1 MKLDK
6 VNDAAALTSK
16 GKAGAI
22 PPKKDK
28 VEQDPKDGFSTQLS
42 LNYTMPSPG
51 QWGPVQLNG
60 QVVPVLPQPGP
71 KEDPSTTDDDDGPA
85 VGGGYEPSS
94 VEVNLPVPT
103 GDGLLWRTSGM
114 PKQTKITGDDG
125 PGVGG
130 GYFTRPFKA
139 TNTGSL
145 FEEFIPPEPPTGQK
159 LLPAPNQAEA
169 KTEKTTAAAPGQEV
183 APAEGPSAFQ
193 GPTVLESWQAK
204 FSQDPVAAQRLE
216 LKSVEFYEKQFANI
230 KTPAQFK
237 AQTDKFK
244 DMLKDG
250 MTLEELRPQ
259 AYALARLSAQETL
272 GKKPYDS
279 QMLGALSMD
288 AGTIAQ
294 MGTGEG
300 KTLTALMPLYLNSLA
315 GKGSHLVTV
324 NDYLAQAGFDELK
337 PALEKLGV
345 SAGLVLKDMPADQ
358 KRAGYNA
365 DVTYLSNDTLGFDYL
380 GDRTVTNPNDR
391 VQRQPYFALLDEA
404 DQVLLDEARVP
415 LIIAGLQGDEEVKP
429 AVEQGTL
436 FNNLVKDLVPG
447 EDFRI
452 DRKMHSAFLT
462 DVGQDIV
469 ANEVGLLELKKD
481 DPDYQAKLAAGKELR
496 TLLREEAKITQG
508 ETELPRELVTQR
520 GLKAAWC
527 HLLGRPTE
535 TTESKHLEELR
546 ARKDELL
553 DIFPGANLYAE
564 DQMERVRYL
573 QNALEARGLF
583 RLGKDYAVTLSAKE
597 QNELAPVLSDL
608 NMAISENNIAKL
620 LVAKEILA
628 TPTPGESY
636 FSQLRRQLGVVAT
649 AVDPRELTNLLT
661 QASPNG
667 LPGVPAYLDGM
678 IAQAAQQKGVA
689 PAALLQ
695 EALNR
700 HSEVQIIDEFKGR
713 ISEGRRFTQGLH
725 QALEIKEG
733 LEPKPETYTV
743 ASITYPNLFRRYERV
758 AGMTGT
764 AESSKKEFSEV
775 LGLNVVNVPPNKER
789 KRVDHADKV
798 FVDQASKYAAVTEQ
812 VREYFQEGVPVL
824 VATRSVEMNQYVS
837 ALLSSEGIP
846 NQALDAQ
853 DVKTNT
859 PEENAIIATAGQSG
873 VITVATN
880 MAGRGVDIK
889 PDAVNYKKLA
899 VACDTACREGK
910 SVVVQLDPKQ
920 PEQVDRLTSWFNLPE
935 DDADKIKFSQAG
947 KPEKGK
953 VLLTFEPVT
962 GGDTVLKAED
972 FPGKKLIVLATERN
986 LDQRIDDQ
994 LRGRAGRQG
1003 APGETQFYVSLEDDL
1018 MRIYGDEDREKLKKL
1033 LDKSNGQDKI
1043 RALADEAQERV
1054 QNMNADARLQTAKFD
1069 QVANKQREVVWG
1081 FRDKWVD
1088 SRPGQPVTDG
1098 SMDIGATVHDWVV
1111 DAYTMAVGEAM
1122 KEQKGNSEARLQ
1134 GAIAQVAQD
1143 FKFPVSVPE
1152 GKGDWKKRLD
1162 SALRTQLGK
1171 VEESINTNRPSDL
1184 HKDFLETYQWQTALQ
1199 NLDKGWTNQ
1208 LQVLEDEKQ
1217 GSNLEAYAGREP
1229 EQAYI
1234 ERAFKA
1240 FDEMWNYVKGET
1252 TKTLLQQMTE
1262 VDDLLKQRK
1271 A

>member
-6 VNDAAALTSK
+6 VNDAAALSSK
-16 GKAGAI
+16 GKTGAV
-22 PPKKDK
+22 PQNKAK
-28 VEQDPKDGFSTQLS
+28 VEQDPKDGLTLTTNSQGVNIT
-42 LNYTMPSPG
+42 YTMPNPG

-60 QVVPVLPQPGP
+60 QKLPVLPEP
-71 KEDPSTTDDDDGPA
+71 KPEDEDKDADEADGDGPG

-94 VEVNLPVPT
+94 TEVSIPVPT
-103 GDGLLWRTSGM
+103 GDGLLWRTSGS
-114 PKQTKITGDDG
+114 PKQSKITGDDG

-130 GYFTRPFKA
+130 GYFTRPFQA
-139 TNTGSL
+139 TSSGSL
-145 FEEFIPPEPPTGQK
+145 FEEFIPPEPPVQQK
-159 LLPAPNQAEA
+159 LLPAPKPPDPP
-169 KTEKTTAAAPGQEV
+169 KTEKVAEKAPAQEA

-193 GPTVLESWQAK
+193 GPTVLESLQAK
-204 FSQDPVAAQRLE
+204 FSQDPVSAQRLE
-216 LKSVEFYEKQFANI
+216 LKSVGFFEKQFANI

-237 AQTDKFK
+237 AKTDEFK
-244 DMLKDG
+244 AMLKDG
-250 MTLEELRPQ
+250 KTLEELRPQ
-259 AYALARLSAQETL
+259 AYALARLAAQETL

-300 KTLTALMPLYLNSLA
+300 KTLTALMPLYLNALA

-345 SAGLVLKDMPADQ
+345 SAGLVLKDMSPDQ

-380 GDRTVTNPNDR
+380 GDRTVTNPKDR
-391 VQRQPYFALLDEA
+391 VQREPYFALLDEA

-415 LIIAGLQGDEEVKP
+415 LIIAGLQGDDEVKP
-429 AVEQGTL
+429 AIEQGTL

-469 ANEVGLLELKKD
+469 ANEVGLLELRKD
-481 DPDYQAKLAAGKELR
+481 DPDYKEKLAAGLELR
-496 TLLREEAKITQG
+496 KLLREEAKITQG
-508 ETELPRELVTQR
+508 ETELPRELVVQR

-527 HLLGRPTE
+527 HVLGRPTE
-535 TTESKHLEELR
+535 TPEAKHLEELR
-546 ARKDELL
+546 ARKEELL
-553 DIFPGANLYAE
+553 DVFPGANLYAE

-583 RLGKDYAVTLSAKE
+583 RLGKDYAV
-597 QNELAPVLSDL
+597 
-608 NMAISENNIAKL
+608 EN
-620 LVAKEILA
+620 
-628 TPTPGESY
+628 G
-636 FSQLRRQLGVVAT
+636 
-649 AVDPRELTNLLT
+649 
-661 QASPNG
+661 
-667 LPGVPAYLDGM
+667 
-678 IAQAAQQKGVA
+678 
-689 PAALLQ
+689 
-695 EALNR
+695 
-700 HSEVQIIDEFKGR
+700 EVQIIDEFKGR

-733 LEPKPETYTV
+733 LEPKPETFTV
-743 ASITYPNLFRRYERV
+743 ASITYPNLFRRYQRV

-775 LGLNVVNVPPNKER
+775 LGLNVVKVPPNKDP
-789 KRVDHADKV
+789 KRVDHPDKI
-798 FVDQASKYAAVTEQ
+798 FATQEEKFAAVTAE
-812 VREYFQEGVPVL
+812 VRKYFEEGIPVL

-846 NQALDAQ
+846 NQSLDAQ

-859 PEENAIIATAGQSG
+859 PEENAIISTAGQSG

-899 VACDTACREGK
+899 IACDEAWRQGK

-920 PEQVDRLTSWFNLPE
+920 PEQADRLATWFNLQPNDE
-935 DDADKIKFSQAG
+935 DKIPFAKAADG
-947 KPEKGK
+947 AKPQKGR
-953 VLLTFEPVT
+953 VLFTNEPVQ
-962 GGDTVLKAED
+962 GGDVVLKAED

-1003 APGETQFYVSLEDDL
+1003 APGETQFYLSLEDDL
-1018 MRIYGDEDREKLKKL
+1018 MRIYGDEDREKLKKIL
-1033 LDKSNGQDKI
+1033 GKAGGEDKI
-1043 RALADEAQERV
+1043 RGLADEAQERV

-1081 FRDKWVD
+1081 WRDKWVD
-1088 SRPGQPVTDG
+1088 SRPGGTVTDEPF
-1098 SMDIGATVHDWVV
+1098 DIGATVHDWAV
-1111 DAYTMAVGEAM
+1111 DAYTTAVGEAM
-1122 KEQKGNSEARLQ
+1122 KDQKGNSETKFQAAL
-1134 GAIAQVAQD
+1134 AKVAD
-1143 FKFPVSVPE
+1143 EMKFKVEVPE
-1152 GKGDWKKRLD
+1152 GKGDWQKRLET
-1162 SALRTQLGK
+1162 SLRDKLK
-1171 VEESINTNRPSDL
+1171 SVEDSINTNRPSDM
-1184 HKDFLETYQWQTALQ
+1184 HPDFLETYEWQTALQ

-1217 GSNLEAYAGREP
+1217 GSNLESYAGREP

-1252 TKTLLQQMTE
+1252 TKTLLQQLSE
-1262 VDDLLKQRK
+1262 VDELLKQQHAAPTK
-1271 A
+1271 

>member
-16 GKAGAI
+16 GKTGSVT
-22 PPKKDK
+22 PKKDK
-28 VEQDPKDGFSTQLS
+28 VEQDPKDGLTLTTSSQGVPIT
-42 LNYTMPSPG
+42 YTMPNPG

-60 QVVPVLPQPGP
+60 QKVPVLPQPGP
-71 KEDPSTTDDDDGPA
+71 KDDPSTADDADGDGPG

-94 VEVNLPVPT
+94 QEVNLPVPT

-114 PKQTKITGDDG
+114 PKQSKITGDDG
-125 PGVGG
+125 PAVGG
-130 GYFTRPFKA
+130 GYFTRPFQA
-139 TNTGSL
+139 TSSGTL
-145 FEEFIPPEPPTGQK
+145 FEEFIPPEPPVPQK
-159 LLPAPNQAEA
+159 LLPAPNQAET
-169 KTEKTTAAAPGQEV
+169 KIEKTTAPAPGQEV

-193 GPTVLESWQAK
+193 GPTVLESLQAK
-204 FSQDPVAAQRLE
+204 FSQDPVSAQRLE
-216 LKSVEFYEKQFANI
+216 LKSVEFYQQQFAHI

-237 AQTDKFK
+237 AQTEKFK
-244 DMLKDG
+244 EMVKGG
-250 MTLEELRPQ
+250 MSLDELRPQ
-259 AYALARLSAQETL
+259 AYALARLSALETL

-345 SAGLVLKDMPADQ
+345 TAGLVLKDMPADQ

-391 VQRQPYFALLDEA
+391 VQREPYFALLDEA

-429 AVEQGTL
+429 AVEQGQL
-436 FNNLVKDLVPG
+436 FNNIVKDLVPG

-546 ARKDELL
+546 ARKEELL

-583 RLGKDYAVTLSAKE
+583 RLGKDYAV
-597 QNELAPVLSDL
+597 
-608 NMAISENNIAKL
+608 EN
-620 LVAKEILA
+620 
-628 TPTPGESY
+628 G
-636 FSQLRRQLGVVAT
+636 
-649 AVDPRELTNLLT
+649 
-661 QASPNG
+661 
-667 LPGVPAYLDGM
+667 
-678 IAQAAQQKGVA
+678 
-689 PAALLQ
+689 
-695 EALNR
+695 
-700 HSEVQIIDEFKGR
+700 EVQIIDEFKGR

-743 ASITYPNLFRRYERV
+743 ASITYPNLFRRYQRV

-764 AESSKKEFSEV
+764 AESSKQEFSEV
-775 LGLNVVNVPPNKER
+775 LGLNVVKVPPNKDP
-789 KRVDHADKV
+789 KRVDHPDKI
-798 FVDQASKYAAVTEQ
+798 FATQEEKFAAVTAE
-812 VREYFQEGVPVL
+812 VRELFQEGIPVL

-859 PEENAIIATAGQSG
+859 PEENAIISTAGQSG

-910 SVVVQLDPKQ
+910 SVVVQLDPNQ
-920 PEQVDRLTSWFNLPE
+920 PEQLERLTSWFNLPE
-935 DDADKIKFSQAG
+935 DDADKIKFSQGG

-953 VLLTFEPVT
+953 VLLTFEAVT
-962 GGDTVLKAED
+962 GGDTMLKAED
-972 FPGKKLIVLATERN
+972 FPGKKLVVLATERN
-986 LDQRIDDQ
+986 LDQRIDNQ

-1033 LDKSNGQDKI
+1033 LDKPGGQEKI
-1043 RALADEAQERV
+1043 RKLVDEAQERV

-1088 SRPGQPVTDG
+1088 SRPGQPLTDDT
-1098 SMDIGATVHDWVV
+1098 MDIGATVHDWVV

-1122 KEQKGNSEARLQ
+1122 KEQKGNAEARLQ
-1134 GAIAQVAQD
+1134 GAVAQVAKD
-1143 FKFPVSVPE
+1143 FKFPVEVPE

-1162 SALRTQLGK
+1162 SALRAQLGK
-1171 VEESINTNRPSDL
+1171 VEESINTNRPGDL
-1184 HKDFLETYQWQTALQ
+1184 HANFLETYQWQTALQ

-1252 TKTLLQQMTE
+1252 TRTLLQQMTE
-1262 VDDLLKQRK
+1262 VDDLLKARK

>member
-1 MKLDK
+1 MRLDK
-6 VNDAAALTSK
+6 INDAAALTSK
-16 GKAGAI
+16 GKAGAV

-28 VEQDPKDGFSTQLS
+28 LEQDPKDGLILTTSSQDVPVTYS
-42 LNYTMPSPG
+42 MPNPG

-60 QVVPVLPQPGP
+60 QTLPALPESSPQG
-71 KEDPSTTDDDDGPA
+71 DDVDDADGPG
-85 VGGGYEPSS
+85 VGGGYNPYGSEL
-94 VEVNLPVPT
+94 NLPVPT
-103 GDGLLWRTSGM
+103 GDGLLWKTSGM

-125 PGVGG
+125 PAVGG
-130 GYFTRPFKA
+130 GYFTRPFQS
-139 TNTGSL
+139 TSTGSL
-145 FEEFIPPEPPTGQK
+145 FEEFIPPEPPLQK
-159 LLPAPNQAEA
+159 ALPAPSPPGTETQ
-169 KTEKTTAAAPGQEV
+169 KTATAAPGQEV

-193 GPTVLESWQAK
+193 GPTMLESLQAK
-204 FSQDPVAAQRLE
+204 LSQDPVSAQRLE
-216 LKSVEFYEKQFANI
+216 LKTVEFFEKQFAHI

-244 DMLKDG
+244 DMIKDG
-250 MTLEELRPQ
+250 KSLEEIRPQ
-259 AYALARLSAQETL
+259 AYALARLAAFETL

-315 GKGSHLVTV
+315 GQGSHLVTV

-337 PALEKLGV
+337 PALAKLGV
-345 SAGLVLKDMPADQ
+345 SAGLVLKDMTPEQ
-358 KRAGYNA
+358 KRAGYNS

-380 GDRTVTNPNDR
+380 GDRTVTNPRDR
-391 VQRQPYFALLDEA
+391 VQREPYFALLDEA

-415 LIIAGLQGDEEVKP
+415 LIIAGLQSDDEVKP
-429 AVEQGTL
+429 AMEQGAL
-436 FNNLVKDLVPG
+436 FNKLVADLVPG

-481 DPDYQAKLAAGKELR
+481 DPDYKEKLAAGTELR
-496 TLLREEAKITQG
+496 TLLRQEARITQG

-535 TTESKHLEELR
+535 TTESKNLEELR
-546 ARKDELL
+546 ARKQELL
-553 DIFPGANLYAE
+553 DIFPGTNLYAE

-583 RLGKDYAVTLSAKE
+583 RLGKDYAV
-597 QNELAPVLSDL
+597 
-608 NMAISENNIAKL
+608 EN
-620 LVAKEILA
+620 
-628 TPTPGESY
+628 G
-636 FSQLRRQLGVVAT
+636 
-649 AVDPRELTNLLT
+649 
-661 QASPNG
+661 
-667 LPGVPAYLDGM
+667 
-678 IAQAAQQKGVA
+678 
-689 PAALLQ
+689 
-695 EALNR
+695 
-700 HSEVQIIDEFKGR
+700 EVQIIDEFKGR

-733 LEPKPETYTV
+733 LEAKPETFTV

-764 AESSKKEFSEV
+764 AESSKTEFQEV

-789 KRVDHADKV
+789 KRVDHPDKV
-798 FVDQASKYAAVTEQ
+798 FATQEEKFAAVTAE
-812 VREYFQEGVPVL
+812 VRKLFEEGIPVL

-837 ALLSSEGIP
+837 ALLSSEGVP
-846 NQALDAQ
+846 NQNLDAQ

-889 PDAVNYKKLA
+889 PDPVNYKKLA
-899 VACDTACREGK
+899 IECDNAWREGK
-910 SVVVQLDPKQ
+910 SVVVELDPKQ
-920 PEQVDRLTSWFNLPE
+920 PEQADRLIAWFNLQPNDE
-935 DDADKIKFSQAG
+935 DKIPYAQAADG
-947 KPEKGK
+947 AKPQKGK
-953 VLLTFEPVT
+953 VLLTFAPVE
-962 GGDTVLKAED
+962 GGDTVLKAAD
-972 FPGKKLIVLATERN
+972 FPGKKLVVLATERN

-1018 MRIYGDEDREKLKKL
+1018 MRIYGDEDREKLAKTLGKA
-1033 LDKSNGQDKI
+1033 GGEEKI
-1043 RALADEAQERV
+1043 RKLADEAQQRV
-1054 QNMNADARLQTAKFD
+1054 QNMNADARLSTAKFD
-1069 QVANKQREVVWG
+1069 QVANKQREVLWG
-1081 FRDKWVD
+1081 FRDEWVN
-1088 SRPGQPVTDG
+1088 SRPDVARAGEEP
-1098 SMDIGATVHDWVV
+1098 SMDIGATVNDWI
-1111 DAYTMAVGEAM
+1111 AEIYTKAVSEELKGKSNPSEEKLQAAVAKVGED
-1122 KEQKGNSEARLQ
+1122 L
-1134 GAIAQVAQD
+1134 
-1143 FKFPVSVPE
+1143 KFPVQLAA
-1152 GKGDWKKRLD
+1152 GKGDWKKRVD
-1162 SALRTQLGK
+1162 SSLRETLKG
-1171 VEESINTNRPSDL
+1171 VEDSINTHRPDNM
-1184 HKDFLETYQWQTALQ
+1184 HEKFLETYQWQTLLQ

-1217 GSNLEAYAGREP
+1217 GSNLESYAGRKP
-1229 EQAYI
+1229 EEAYV
-1234 ERAFKA
+1234 ERTFKA
-1240 FDEMWNYVKGET
+1240 FDEMWNYVKTET

-1262 VDDLLKQRK
+1262 VNQILSAKPEVPAPPVQAPPRWPSKGSATWTQQDGKPSMTWSF
-1271 A
+1271 

>member
-6 VNDAAALTSK
+6 VNDAAALSSK
-16 GKAGAI
+16 GKTGAV
-22 PPKKDK
+22 PPNKPK
-28 VEQDPKDGFSTQLS
+28 VEQDPQDGLS
-42 LNYTMPSPG
+42 LTTNSQGINITYTMPNPG

-60 QVVPVLPQPGP
+60 QTLPVLPEP
-71 KEDPSTTDDDDGPA
+71 KPEDDGKDADEADGDGPG
-85 VGGGYEPSS
+85 VGGGYEPASS
-94 VEVNLPVPT
+94 QLNLPVPT
-103 GDGLLWRTSGM
+103 GDGLLWRTSGAP
-114 PKQTKITGDDG
+114 PKPTKIIGDDG

-130 GYFTRPFKA
+130 GYFTRPFQA
-139 TNTGSL
+139 TSSGSL
-145 FEEFIPPEPPTGQK
+145 FEEFIPPEPPEQK
-159 LLPAPNQAEA
+159 LLPAPKPPDPP
-169 KTEKTTAAAPGQEV
+169 KTEKSADKAPAQEAV
-183 APAEGPSAFQ
+183 PAEGPSAFK
-193 GPTVLESWQAK
+193 GPTVLESLQAK
-204 FSQDPVAAQRLE
+204 FSQDPVVAQRLE
-216 LKSVEFYEKQFANI
+216 LRNVEFYEKQFAHI

-237 AQTDKFK
+237 AQTDIFRQQV
-244 DMLKDG
+244 KDG
-250 MTLEELRPQ
+250 MSLEELRPQ
-259 AYALARLSAQETL
+259 AYALARLAAEGTL
-272 GKKPYDS
+272 NKKPYDS

-300 KTLTALMPLYLNSLA
+300 KTLTALMPLYLNALA
-315 GKGSHLVTV
+315 GQGSHLVTV
-324 NDYLAQAGFDELK
+324 NDYLAKAGFDEIK

-345 SAGLVLKDMPADQ
+345 TAGLVLKDMTADQ

-380 GDRTVTNPNDR
+380 GDRTVTNPKDR
-391 VQRQPYFALLDEA
+391 VQREPFFALLDEA

-415 LIIAGLQGDEEVKP
+415 LIIAGLQGDDEVKP
-429 AVEQGTL
+429 AIEQGTL
-436 FNNLVKDLVPG
+436 FNNIVKDLVPG

-469 ANEVGLLELKKD
+469 ANEVGLLELRKD
-481 DPDYQAKLAAGKELR
+481 DPDYKAKLEAGLELR
-496 TLLREEAKITQG
+496 KLLREEAKITQG
-508 ETELPRELVTQR
+508 ETELPRELVVQR

-535 TTESKHLEELR
+535 TPEARNLEKLR
-546 ARKDELL
+546 ARKEELL
-553 DIFPGANLYAE
+553 DVFPGANLYAE

-583 RLGKDYAVTLSAKE
+583 RLGKDYAV
-597 QNELAPVLSDL
+597 
-608 NMAISENNIAKL
+608 EN
-620 LVAKEILA
+620 
-628 TPTPGESY
+628 G
-636 FSQLRRQLGVVAT
+636 
-649 AVDPRELTNLLT
+649 
-661 QASPNG
+661 
-667 LPGVPAYLDGM
+667 
-678 IAQAAQQKGVA
+678 
-689 PAALLQ
+689 
-695 EALNR
+695 
-700 HSEVQIIDEFKGR
+700 EVQIIDEFKGR

-743 ASITYPNLFRRYERV
+743 ASITYPNLFRRYKRV

-764 AESSKKEFSEV
+764 AESSRKEFNEV
-775 LGLNVVNVPPNKER
+775 LGLNVVDVPPNKER
-789 KRVDHADKV
+789 KRVDHPDKI
-798 FVDQASKYAAVTEQ
+798 FATQEEKFAAVVSE
-812 VREYFQEGVPVL
+812 VRKAFEEGVPVL

-899 VACDTACREGK
+899 IACDEAWRQGK

-920 PEQVDRLTSWFNLPE
+920 PEQAERLITWFNLQPNDE
-935 DDADKIKFSQAG
+935 DKIPYAMAADGARPQ
-947 KPEKGK
+947 KGK
-953 VLLTFEPVT
+953 VLLTTEPV
-962 GGDTVLKAED
+962 GGGEVVLKSED

-1018 MRIYGDEDREKLKKL
+1018 MRIYGDEDREKLKKIL
-1033 LDKSNGQDKI
+1033 TRPGGEDKI
-1043 RALADEAQERV
+1043 RKLVDEAQERV

-1088 SRPGQPVTDG
+1088 SRPGGTVTDEP
-1098 SMDIGATVHDWVV
+1098 MDIAATVHDWAVE
-1111 DAYTMAVGEAM
+1111 AYTSAVADAMEA
-1122 KEQKGNSEARLQ
+1122 QKGNSETRFQAAL
-1134 GAIAQVAQD
+1134 AQVGED
-1143 FKFPVSVPE
+1143 MKFKVEVPE

-1162 SALRTQLGK
+1162 TAMRDRLKS
-1171 VEESINTNRPSDL
+1171 VEASINAHRPNNM
-1184 HKDFLETYQWQTALQ
+1184 HEDFLETYEWQTALQ

-1234 ERAFKA
+1234 ERAFRA
-1240 FDEMWNYVKGET
+1240 FDEMWKGVKTET
-1252 TKTLLQQMTE
+1252 TRTLLQQLSE
-1262 VDDLLKQRK
+1262 VDQLLAKPQSS
-1271 A
+1271 

>member
-1 MKLDK
+1 MWSGLERDQESVRLDK
-6 VNDAAALTSK
+6 VNDAAALNAK
-16 GKAGAI
+16 GKTGAVA
-22 PPKKDK
+22 PKKAG
-28 VEQDPKDGFSTQLS
+28 VEQDPKDGLTLSTTSQGVS
-42 LNYTMPSPG
+42 ITYTMPTPG

-60 QVVPVLPQPGP
+60 QTLPVLPEPGL
-71 KEDPSTTDDDDGPA
+71 KDDPSTADDADTDGPA
-85 VGGGYEPSS
+85 VGGGYEPAGL
-94 VEVNLPVPT
+94 EVNLPVPT

-114 PKQTKITGDDG
+114 PKPTKLIGDDG
-125 PGVGG
+125 PAVGG
-130 GYFTRPFKA
+130 GYFTRPFQS
-139 TNTGSL
+139 TVNGSL
-145 FEEFIPPEPPTGQK
+145 FEEFIPPEPPTPQK
-159 LLPAPNQAEA
+159 LLPAPKQAET
-169 KTEKTTAAAPGQEV
+169 KTEKTSSAAPGQEV

-193 GPTVLESWQAK
+193 GPTVLESLQAK

-244 DMLKDG
+244 EMIKDG
-250 MTLEELRPQ
+250 MTLDELRPQ

-300 KTLTALMPLYLNSLA
+300 KTLTALMPLYLNSLS

-324 NDYLAQAGFDELK
+324 NDYLAQAGFEELK

-345 SAGLVLKDMPADQ
+345 SAGLVLKEMTPDQ

-391 VQRQPYFALLDEA
+391 VQRAPHFALLDEA

-415 LIIAGLQGDEEVKP
+415 LIIAGLQGDEEVRG
-429 AVEQGTL
+429 AVEQGQL

-447 EDFRI
+447 QDFRI

-469 ANEVGLLELKKD
+469 ANEVGLLELRKD
-481 DPDYQAKLAAGKELR
+481 DPDYKAKLAAGSELR
-496 TLLREEAKITQG
+496 TLLREEAKITEG

-535 TTESKHLEELR
+535 TEASKNLEALR
-546 ARKDELL
+546 ERKQELL

-564 DQMERVRYL
+564 DQMDRVRYL

-583 RLGKDYAVTLSAKE
+583 RLGKDYAV
-597 QNELAPVLSDL
+597 
-608 NMAISENNIAKL
+608 EN
-620 LVAKEILA
+620 
-628 TPTPGESY
+628 G
-636 FSQLRRQLGVVAT
+636 
-649 AVDPRELTNLLT
+649 
-661 QASPNG
+661 
-667 LPGVPAYLDGM
+667 
-678 IAQAAQQKGVA
+678 
-689 PAALLQ
+689 
-695 EALNR
+695 
-700 HSEVQIIDEFKGR
+700 EVQIIDEFKGR

-733 LEPKPETYTV
+733 LDPKPETYTV

-789 KRVDHADKV
+789 KRVDHPDKI
-798 FVDQASKYAAVTEQ
+798 FATQEAKFAAVTEE
-812 VREYFQEGVPVL
+812 VRNLFQEGIPVL

-899 VACDTACREGK
+899 VACDSACREGK
-910 SVVVQLDPKQ
+910 AVVVQLDPKQ
-920 PEQVDRLTSWFNLPE
+920 PDQVDRLKAWFDLPE
-935 DDADKIKFSQAG
+935 DEADKVKVAQG
-947 KPEKGK
+947 QPEKGK
-953 VLLTFEPVT
+953 VLFTTEPTT
-962 GGDTVLKAED
+962 GGDVVLKAED
-972 FPGKKLIVLATERN
+972 FPGKKLVVLATERN

-1033 LDKSNGQDKI
+1033 LDKPGGEDKI
-1043 RALADEAQERV
+1043 RKLSDEAQERV

-1088 SRPGQPVTDG
+1088 SRPGQPVSDDQ
-1098 SMDIGATVHDWVV
+1098 MDIGATVHDWVV
-1111 DAYTMAVGEAM
+1111 EAYTTAVGAAM
-1122 KEQKGNSEARLQ
+1122 QEQKGNSEARLQ
-1134 GAIAQVAQD
+1134 GALAQVGQD
-1143 FKFPVSVPE
+1143 FKFPVELPE
-1152 GKGDWKKRLD
+1152 GKGDWKTRLET
-1162 SALRTQLGK
+1162 AVRGQLSS
-1171 VEESINTNRPSDL
+1171 VEDSINTNRPADL

-1262 VDDLLKQRK
+1262 VNDILKTRN

>member
-1 MKLDK
+1 
-6 VNDAAALTSK
+6 
-16 GKAGAI
+16 
-22 PPKKDK
+22 
-28 VEQDPKDGFSTQLS
+28 
-42 LNYTMPSPG
+42 
-51 QWGPVQLNG
+51 
-60 QVVPVLPQPGP
+60 
-71 KEDPSTTDDDDGPA
+71 
-85 VGGGYEPSS
+85 
-94 VEVNLPVPT
+94 
-103 GDGLLWRTSGM
+103 
-114 PKQTKITGDDG
+114 
-125 PGVGG
+125 
-130 GYFTRPFKA
+130 
-139 TNTGSL
+139 
-145 FEEFIPPEPPTGQK
+145 
-159 LLPAPNQAEA
+159 
-169 KTEKTTAAAPGQEV
+169 
-183 APAEGPSAFQ
+183 
-193 GPTVLESWQAK
+193 
-204 FSQDPVAAQRLE
+204 
-216 LKSVEFYEKQFANI
+216 
-230 KTPAQFK
+230 
-237 AQTDKFK
+237 
-244 DMLKDG
+244 
-250 MTLEELRPQ
+250 
-259 AYALARLSAQETL
+259 
-272 GKKPYDS
+272 
-279 QMLGALSMD
+279 MD

-324 NDYLAQAGFDELK
+324 NDYLAQAGFNELK

-380 GDRTVTNPNDR
+380 GDRTVTNPSDR
-391 VQRQPYFALLDEA
+391 VQREPYFALLDEA

-415 LIIAGLQGDEEVKP
+415 LIIAGLQGDDEVKP
-429 AVEQGTL
+429 AIEQGQL
-436 FNNLVKDLVPG
+436 FNNIVKDLVPG

-481 DPDYQAKLAAGKELR
+481 DPDYKAKLAAGKELR

-535 TTESKHLEELR
+535 TNESKQLEELR
-546 ARKDELL
+546 ARKEELL

-583 RLGKDYAVTLSAKE
+583 RLGKDYAVSLPEKF
-597 QNELAPVLSDL
+597 QNELGPVLTHLSMEISD
-608 NMAISENNIAKL
+608 NNLAKL
-620 LVAKEILA
+620 LLAKEILA
-628 TPTPGESY
+628 APVNGESY
-636 FSQLRRQLGVVAT
+636 AERLGRQLGVVAV
-649 AVDPRELTNLLT
+649 AVDPAAELTSQLINAARGKAEDVT
-661 QASPNG
+661 G
-667 LPGVPAYLDGM
+667 YLDGLV
-678 IAQAAQQKGVA
+678 AKAAQQKGISSS
-689 PAALLQ
+689 ALL
-695 EALNR
+695 EEVLDR

-743 ASITYPNLFRRYERV
+743 ASITYPNLFRRYQRV

-789 KRVDHADKV
+789 KRVDHPDKI
-798 FVDQASKYAAVTEQ
+798 FATQEDKFKAVTEE
-812 VREYFQEGVPVL
+812 VRNLFQEGIPVL

-859 PEENAIIATAGQSG
+859 PEENAIISTAGQSG

-910 SVVVQLDPKQ
+910 SVVVQLDPNQ
-920 PEQVDRLTSWFNLPE
+920 PDQVDRLTAWFNLPE
-935 DDADKIKFSQAG
+935 DDADKIKYSQGG

-972 FPGKKLIVLATERN
+972 FPGKKLVVLATERN

-1033 LDKSNGQDKI
+1033 LDKPGGEDKI
-1043 RALADEAQERV
+1043 RKLSDEAQERV

-1081 FRDKWVD
+1081 FRDSWVD
-1088 SRPGQPVTDG
+1088 SRPGRPQTDKT
-1098 SMDIGATVHDWVV
+1098 MDIGATVHDWVV
-1111 DAYTMAVGEAM
+1111 DAYTLAVGEAM

-1134 GAIAQVAQD
+1134 GAVAQVAKD
-1143 FKFPVSVPE
+1143 FKFPVDLPE

-1184 HKDFLETYQWQTALQ
+1184 HTDFLETYQWQTALQ

-1252 TKTLLQQMTE
+1252 TRTLLQQMTE
-1262 VDDLLKQRK
+1262 VDDLLKARK

>member
-6 VNDAAALTSK
+6 VNDAAALSSK
-16 GKAGAI
+16 SKTGAVPQNKA
-22 PPKKDK
+22 K
-28 VEQDPKDGFSTQLS
+28 VEQEPQDGLTLSTNSQGIS
-42 LNYTMPSPG
+42 ITYTMPNPG

-60 QVVPVLPQPGP
+60 QTLPVLPEP
-71 KEDPSTTDDDDGPA
+71 KPEDDKDADEADGDGPG
-85 VGGGYEPSS
+85 VGGGYEPASS
-94 VEVNLPVPT
+94 QLNLPVPT
-103 GDGLLWRTSGM
+103 GDGLLWRTAGS
-114 PKQTKITGDDG
+114 PKPTKIIGDDG

-130 GYFTRPFKA
+130 GYFTRPFQS
-139 TNTGSL
+139 TSSGSL
-145 FEEFIPPEPPTGQK
+145 FEEFIPPQPPVQQK
-159 LLPAPNQAEA
+159 LLPAPKPPDEA
-169 KTEKTTAAAPGQEV
+169 KTERTAEKAPAQEA
-183 APAEGPSAFQ
+183 APAEGPSSFQ
-193 GPTVLESWQAK
+193 GPTVLESLQAK

-237 AQTDKFK
+237 AQTDIFK
-244 DMLKDG
+244 QMVKDG
-250 MTLEELRPQ
+250 KSLEELRPQ
-259 AYALARLSAQETL
+259 AYALARLAAQETL

-279 QMLGALSMD
+279 QVLGALSMD

-300 KTLTALMPLYLNSLA
+300 KTLTALMPLYLNALA

-324 NDYLAQAGFDELK
+324 NDYLAQAGYDELK

-345 SAGLVLKDMPADQ
+345 TAGLVLKDMTPEQ

-380 GDRTVTNPNDR
+380 GDRTVTNPKDR
-391 VQRQPYFALLDEA
+391 VQREPYFALLDEA

-415 LIIAGLQGDEEVKP
+415 LIIAGLQGDDEVKP
-429 AVEQGTL
+429 AIEQGSL
-436 FNNLVKDLVPG
+436 FNNIVKDLVPG

-469 ANEVGLLELKKD
+469 ANEVGLLELRKD
-481 DPDYQAKLAAGKELR
+481 DPDYKVKLDAGLELR
-496 TLLREEAKITQG
+496 KLLREEAKITQG
-508 ETELPRELVTQR
+508 ETELPRELVVQR

-527 HLLGRPTE
+527 HVLGRPTE
-535 TTESKHLEELR
+535 TPEAKNLEELR
-546 ARKDELL
+546 ARKQELL
-553 DIFPGANLYAE
+553 DVFPGANLYAE
-564 DQMERVRYL
+564 DQMDRVRYL

-583 RLGKDYAVTLSAKE
+583 RLGKDYAV
-597 QNELAPVLSDL
+597 
-608 NMAISENNIAKL
+608 EN
-620 LVAKEILA
+620 
-628 TPTPGESY
+628 G
-636 FSQLRRQLGVVAT
+636 
-649 AVDPRELTNLLT
+649 
-661 QASPNG
+661 
-667 LPGVPAYLDGM
+667 
-678 IAQAAQQKGVA
+678 
-689 PAALLQ
+689 
-695 EALNR
+695 
-700 HSEVQIIDEFKGR
+700 EVQIIDEFKGR

-743 ASITYPNLFRRYERV
+743 ASITYPNLFRRYQRV

-764 AESSKKEFSEV
+764 AESSKKEFNEV

-789 KRVDHADKV
+789 KRVDHP
-798 FVDQASKYAAVTEQ
+798 DQIFATQEEKFAAVTAE
-812 VREYFQEGVPVL
+812 VRKYFEEGVPVL

-899 VACDTACREGK
+899 IACDEAWRQGK

-920 PEQVDRLTSWFNLPE
+920 PEQAERLITWFNLQPNDE
-935 DDADKIKFSQAG
+935 DKIPYARAAEG
-947 KPEKGK
+947 GRPEKGK
-953 VLLTFEPVT
+953 VLLTTEPVQ
-962 GGDTVLKAED
+962 GGEVVLKAED

-1033 LDKSNGQDKI
+1033 LAKSGGEEKI
-1043 RALADEAQERV
+1043 RGLVDEAQERV

-1088 SRPGQPVTDG
+1088 SRPGGTVTDET
-1098 SMDIGATVHDWVV
+1098 MDIGATVHDWAVE
-1111 DAYTMAVGEAM
+1111 AYSNAVGEAM
-1122 KEQKGNSEARLQ
+1122 KEQKGGSEDKFQAALAKV
-1134 GAIAQVAQD
+1134 GQD
-1143 FKFPVSVPE
+1143 MKFKVEVPE
-1152 GKGDWKKRLD
+1152 GKGNWQKRLETAMRD
-1162 SALRTQLGK
+1162 KLKS
-1171 VEESINTNRPSDL
+1171 VESSINANRPPEM
-1184 HKDFLETYQWQTALQ
+1184 HPDFLETYEWQTALQ

-1234 ERAFKA
+1234 ERSFKA

-1252 TKTLLQQMTE
+1252 TKTLLQQMSE
-1262 VDDLLKQRK
+1262 VDELLKQQK

>member
-1 MKLDK
+1 MARIGKGTNQVKLDK

-16 GKAGAI
+16 SKTGAVA
-22 PPKKDK
+22 PKKDK
-28 VEQDPKDGFSTQLS
+28 AEQDPKDGLTLTTSWQEIPVS
-42 LNYTMPSPG
+42 YSMPDPG
-51 QWGPVQLNG
+51 QWRAVSLNG
-60 QVVPVLPQPGP
+60 QKVPVLPEPGP
-71 KEDPSTTDDDDGPA
+71 KNDPATADDADGDGPG

-94 VEVNLPVPT
+94 LEVSLPLST

-125 PGVGG
+125 PAVGG
-130 GYFTRPFKA
+130 GYFTRPFQSTA
-139 TNTGSL
+139 SGAL
-145 FEEFIPPEPPTGQK
+145 FEEFIPPEPPTPQK
-159 LLPAPNQAEA
+159 LLPAPKQAET

-193 GPTVLESWQAK
+193 GPTVLETLQAK
-204 FSQDPVAAQRLE
+204 FSQDPVSAQRLE

-237 AQTDKFK
+237 AQTDQFK
-244 DMLKDG
+244 AMIKGG
-250 MTLEELRPQ
+250 MTLDELRPQ

-300 KTLTALMPLYLNSLA
+300 KTLTALMPLYLNSLS

-345 SAGLVLKDMPADQ
+345 SAGLVLKEMTPDQ
-358 KRAGYNA
+358 KRAGYNS

-391 VQRQPYFALLDEA
+391 VQRQPHFALLDEA

-415 LIIAGLQGDEEVKP
+415 LIIAGLQGDDEVKG
-429 AVEQGTL
+429 AVEQGQL

-481 DPDYQAKLAAGKELR
+481 DPDYKAKLAAGQELR
-496 TLLREEAKITQG
+496 TLLRQEAKITQG

-520 GLKAAWC
+520 GLKAAWS

-535 TTESKHLEELR
+535 TPESKSLEELR
-546 ARKDELL
+546 ARKEELL

-583 RLGKDYAVTLSAKE
+583 RLGKDYAV
-597 QNELAPVLSDL
+597 
-608 NMAISENNIAKL
+608 EN
-620 LVAKEILA
+620 
-628 TPTPGESY
+628 G
-636 FSQLRRQLGVVAT
+636 
-649 AVDPRELTNLLT
+649 
-661 QASPNG
+661 
-667 LPGVPAYLDGM
+667 
-678 IAQAAQQKGVA
+678 
-689 PAALLQ
+689 
-695 EALNR
+695 
-700 HSEVQIIDEFKGR
+700 EVQIIDEFKGR

-764 AESSKKEFSEV
+764 AESSKQEFSEV
-775 LGLNVVNVPPNKER
+775 LGLRVVNVPPNKER
-789 KRVDHADKV
+789 KRVDHPDKI
-798 FVDQASKYAAVTEQ
+798 FATQEDKFKAVTEE
-812 VREYFQEGVPVL
+812 VRNLFQEGIPVL

-889 PDAVNYKKLA
+889 PDPINYKKLA

-910 SVVVQLDPKQ
+910 SVVVQLDPKH
-920 PEQVDRLTSWFNLPE
+920 PDQVDRLTAWFNLPE
-935 DDADKIKFSQAG
+935 EDADKIKFSQGG

-962 GGDTVLKAED
+962 GGDTLLKAED
-972 FPGKKLIVLATERN
+972 FPGRKLVVLATERN

-1033 LDKSNGQDKI
+1033 LDKPGGEDKI
-1043 RALADEAQERV
+1043 RALTDEAQERV

-1088 SRPGQPVTDG
+1088 ARPGQPISDDQ
-1098 SMDIGATVHDWVV
+1098 MDIGATVHDWVV
-1111 DAYTMAVGEAM
+1111 EAYTSAVGEAM
-1122 KEQKGNSEARLQ
+1122 KEQKGNAETRLQ
-1134 GAIAQVAQD
+1134 GAVAKVAED
-1143 FKFPVSVPE
+1143 FKFPVQVPE
-1152 GKGDWKKRLD
+1152 GKGDWKTRLD
-1162 SALRTQLGK
+1162 SALRTQLSS

-1252 TKTLLQQMTE
+1252 TRTLLQQMTE
-1262 VDDLLKQRK
+1262 VDQILKSRK